1 MIDGPKLEI
10 AQVLIIR
17 VRDNKFIVYSYN
29 ETLFSNKGKRI
40 HTDIDTQSMDEC
52 HKHYAK

>member
-40 HTDIDTQSMDEC
+40 HTDIDTHSMDEC